1 MDRGKTM
8 IETKELRKCFGKFA
22 TGVTVITYNSPEGPR
37 GMTAN
42 SFTSVSLEPPLILV
56 SVDRKTKAS
65 QYMTGNRFAVN
76 ILKKEQKELSNHFAG
91 KTNPELSIPWV
102 EGEYAPYLEGSLA
115 VIECAPWREYDGGDH
130 ILFLGEVKRYTYGD
144 GDALGFFCGRYFDV
158 KKPEDI

>member
-1 MDRGKTM
+1 M